1 MRKITLLPI
10 LVLLASCEQSAV
22 PDTVD
27 SLASHPN
34 RLKEVMRQCRE
45 NHPKMGDAECY
56 AASEAFRRNFAG
68 DGKAQYTP
76 QR

>member
-1 MRKITLLPI
+1 MRNFTLLPI
-10 LVLLASCEQSAV
+10 LVLLVSCEQSA
-22 PDTVD
+22 PSDTVD

-34 RLKEVMRQCRE
+34 RLKEVMRQCHE
-45 NHPKMGDAECY
+45 NHAKMGDAECY

-76 QR
+76 QQ